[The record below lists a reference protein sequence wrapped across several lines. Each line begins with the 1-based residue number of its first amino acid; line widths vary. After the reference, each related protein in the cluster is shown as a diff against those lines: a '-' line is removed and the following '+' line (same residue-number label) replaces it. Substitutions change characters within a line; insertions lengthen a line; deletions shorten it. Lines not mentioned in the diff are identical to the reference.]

1 MFCVKCGSKIADD
14 QNVCPSCGASVSNTV
29 VSGGGD
35 SVIVVKEENGCAIG
49 ILGCLCAIIAVIV
62 IGFALVIIGGIV
74 SKDEEQALAKDEKQ
88 ALVKDEKQALA
99 ESAAVTAEEASK
111 NGEDL
116 IAWIRNNNDQTALA
130 REEDDSFAKMKG
142 KTVILRGKVRE
153 IGKTA
158 FSGEVFVSLTVGRL
172 DVLERIN
179 VQFNV
184 RESQVAVVKAWN
196 KDEVHTMRGRIKG
209 QGDLFD
215 DAECDMAEVVE

>member
-62 IGFALVIIGGIV
+62 IGFALVMIIGGTV
-74 SKDEEQALAKDEKQ
+74 SE
-88 ALVKDEKQALA
+88 DEKQALA

-116 IAWIRNNNDQTALA
+116 IAWIRNNKDQTDLA
-130 REEDDSFAKMKG
+130 RDDAFAKMKG

-172 DVLERIN
+172 DALERIN

-184 RESQVAVVKAWN
+184 RESQVVVVKAWN
-196 KDEVHTMRGRIKG
+196 KDEIHIMRGRIKG
-209 QGDLFD
+209 QGDLSD
-215 DAECDMAEVVE
+215 DAECDLAEVVE